1 MAGTSK
7 ISKQHKKRLSTYHI
21 APHTSYQNEAEIII
35 TPLSLFINKTYSILH
50 KVIS

>member
-7 ISKQHKKRLSTYHI
+7 IWKQHKKRLSTYHI
-21 APHTSYQNEAEIII
+21 APHASCQNEAEII
-35 TPLSLFINKTYSILH
+35 TRLLSLFINNTYSILH